1 MHKYL
6 QICKDYAFIT
16 MNSIMLIA
24 LFYCSVLYAQHIKL
38 FSQEKIVVLGNKY
51 VDQNIILDA
60 MNMDAEESIFSYNLG
75 ELQDNVESIEFV
87 KSAKVGR
94 ILPSTLI
101 IQVLER
107 VPMILVLLDD
117 EKYFFD
123 AEQTPLLANK
133 EAINFFPVPIM
144 TFTNDDPIKLGDF
157 KLTKALRFVNKSKAI
172 HNELYEN
179 LSEVRYKNNNLSLI
193 TDERT
198 KIDLGDDEAIYK
210 ISILKEFQ
218 HTIKDKRS
226 LNDYSYINL
235 KIKNQIIV
243 RERNWIR
250 KKL

>member
-16 MNSIMLIA
+16 LNSIMLIA
-24 LFYCSVLYAQHIKL
+24 FLYCSVLYAQYIKL
-38 FSQEKIVVLGNKY
+38 FSQEKIVVVGNKY
-51 VDQNIILDA
+51 VDHNIILDA
-60 MNMDAEESIFSYNLG
+60 MNMNVEESIFSYNLG
-75 ELQDNVESIEFV
+75 ELQDNVELIEFIKSV
-87 KSAKVGR
+87 KVSR
-94 ILPSTLI
+94 ILPSTLM
-101 IQVLER
+101 IQVLEC
-107 VPMILVLLDD
+107 VPIILVLLDD
-117 EKYFFD
+117 KKYFFD
-123 AEQTPLLANK
+123 IEHTPLVANK

-157 KLTKALRFVNKSKAI
+157 ELTKALRFVNKSKEI

-179 LSEVRYKNNNLSLI
+179 LSEVKYKNNNLSLI
-193 TDERT
+193 TDEHT

-218 HTIKDKRS
+218 HTVQDKRS

-235 KIKNQIIV
+235 KVDNQIIV
-243 RERNWIR
+243 RERKWIR

>member
-6 QICKDYAFIT
+6 QICKNYAFIT
-16 MNSIMLIA
+16 LNSIILVI
-24 LFYCSVLYAQHIKL
+24 LLYSSLLYAQHINL
-38 FSQEKIVVLGNKY
+38 FSQEKVVVLGNKY
-51 VDQNIILDA
+51 VKQNIILDA
-60 MNMDAEESIFSYNLG
+60 MNMDTGKSIFSHDLG

-87 KSAKVGR
+87 KSVKVSR
-94 ILPSTLI
+94 ILPSTLM

-107 VPMILVLLDD
+107 SPVILVLLDD

-123 AEQTPLLANK
+123 VEQTPLLASN

-144 TFTNDDPIKLGDF
+144 TFATNDPLKLGDF
-157 KLTKALRFVNKSKAI
+157 ELTKALRFVNKSKAI

-179 LSEVRYKNNNLSLI
+179 LSEVRYNNNNLSLI

-198 KIDLGDDEAIYK
+198 KIDLGDNEALYK

-218 HTIKDKRS
+218 STVQNKRS

-235 KIKNQIIV
+235 KIDNQIIV
-243 RERNWIR
+243 REY
-250 KKL
+250 

>member
-16 MNSIMLIA
+16 LNSIILIA
-24 LFYCSVLYAQHIKL
+24 FLYYSVLYAQHIKL
-38 FSQEKIVVLGNKY
+38 FSQEKIVILGNKY
-51 VDQNIILDA
+51 VKQNIILDA
-60 MNMDAEESIFSYNLG
+60 LNIDAKKSIFSYNLG

-87 KSAKVGR
+87 KSVKVSR
-94 ILPSTLI
+94 ILPSTLM

-107 VPMILVLLDD
+107 APIILVLLDD

-144 TFTNDDPIKLGDF
+144 TFTNDGPIKLGDF
-157 KLTKALRFVNKSKAI
+157 ELTKALRFVNKSMAI

-218 HTIKDKRS
+218 NTVQDKRS
-226 LNDYSYINL
+226 LNDYSYIDL
-235 KIKNQIIV
+235 TIDNQIIV
-243 RERNWIR
+243 REN
-250 KKL
+250 